1 MQKKQEAQAN
11 QSIAS
16 KTSDNIRIVERPAP
30 PAHGKSLKK
39 PVAILALLFAGFTAL
54 CVGLLRMF
62 LRRGFP
68 TAASAARTL
77 DLPVLA
83 AARLK

>member
-1 MQKKQEAQAN
+1 MKPLFFSVGSGMMALGLVAAAQF
-11 QSIAS
+11 
-16 KTSDNIRIVERPAP
+16 T
-30 PAHGKSLKK
+30 
-39 PVAILALLFAGFTAL
+39 PVLVLGLFAGFTAL
-54 CVGLLRMF
+54 CVGLLRLF